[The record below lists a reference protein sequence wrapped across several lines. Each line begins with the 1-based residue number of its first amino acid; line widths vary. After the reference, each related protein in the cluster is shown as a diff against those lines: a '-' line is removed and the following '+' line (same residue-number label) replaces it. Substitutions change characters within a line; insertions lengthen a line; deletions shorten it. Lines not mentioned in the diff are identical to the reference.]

1 MESVDFHLPVVAWPY
16 PKPAENPPPPEAS
29 SMHTRTLNSV
39 REILLP
45 FTGEMPLHPS
55 VRLNDQVT
63 TAIETMVKHDL
74 QIIPVVWNARPVGQV
89 RLKDA
94 FAAVGIRMP

>member
-1 MESVDFHLPVVAWPY
+1 
-16 PKPAENPPPPEAS
+16 
-29 SMHTRTLNSV
+29 MHTRTLNSV

-63 TAIETMVKHDL
+63 TAIETMVR
-74 QIIPVVWNARPVGQV
+74 A
-89 RLKDA
+89 
-94 FAAVGIRMP
+94 

>member
-1 MESVDFHLPVVAWPY
+1 
-16 PKPAENPPPPEAS
+16 
-29 SMHTRTLNSV
+29 MHTRTLNSV